1 MRGSVVSAA
10 ILLVLDVIPD
20 SVARHTTRR
29 ATYRRARARSA
40 YRRDNQS
47 AGSGTDG
54 RTTNGTFFTR
64 GERFSGAGGESK

>member
-1 MRGSVVSAA
+1 VA

-20 SVARHTTRR
+20 RVARHTTRR

-40 YRRDNQS
+40 YRRANQS

-54 RTTNGTFFTR
+54 RAANRTFLPR